1 MSDRKHNQKMIEK
14 SADMIA
20 KIAKG
25 LQINL
30 EAYLKAKEAGKD
42 VSKYVKQAKG
52 LTSSKANWVK
62 EMMSYV
68 EKLDKDVELNVEG
81 TEGPAKWKNANEAK
95 LTEGANVKIGDVLY
109 LGKRKGKVTKVMSDM
124 ANVDFG
130 KGDVYGITFAR
141 IKGDKIDESKLT
153 ESREFVIID
162 PRGNAR
168 PVGMKVQG
176 AQYVKKMGGPAKGY
190 HMVLKKNAL
199 KARRAIEKNGGNAT
213 NSKIQNIMFDLMYEG
228 HFNKS
233 YIQNIIKEEYE
244 KLNEER
250 TMLTEKFG
258 SKALATIRK
267 RLGKFDGKKFFAG
280 LSKGEGIQW
289 DNVTDAAIGKAADLN
304 SNVLNFMFVRGDLK
318 GVFRGKKFVNFFAK
332 PLENFSK
339 GSMGDQYSSKDYK
352 VYYTSYKRVLDDAD
366 EIITI
371 NMDIAKTLSTNAV
384 EGRAAA
390 KQGAIALKSA
400 DTVARENRSRYQE
413 LLRQRRD
420 EAGFG
425 QAEVEKLI
433 DKANVALQDAIAHH
447 VSQLKS
453 GMIPQQKWNTQYQAA
468 ERLLKDLMD
477 LFERYL
483 KAGQEEAAAHK
494 KSLELDKDASAKAVE
509 SADWYIDWAVKDAKK
524 YVSDMRTKLK
534 EYFVEIK
541 NIAKAPMRAMG
552 EY

>member
-1 MSDRKHNQKMIEK
+1 MADRKHNQKMIEK

-25 LQINL
+25 LQMNL
-30 EAYLKAKEAGKD
+30 EAYLKAKEDGKD

-68 EKLDKDVELNVEG
+68 EKLDKDIELNVEG
-81 TEGPAKWKNANEAK
+81 TEGPAVWKNANESIANEGK
-95 LTEGANVKIGDVLY
+95 LNEAEY
-109 LGKRKGKVTKVMSDM
+109 
-124 ANVDFG
+124 
-130 KGDVYGITFAR
+130 
-141 IKGDKIDESKLT
+141 
-153 ESREFVIID
+153 VIID
-162 PRGNAR
+162 TRGNAR
-168 PVGMKVQG
+168 SIGSKIQG
-176 AQYVKKMGGPAKGY
+176 QRYLKGKKGF
-190 HMVLKKNAL
+190 HIVLKKNAL
-199 KARRAIEKNGGNAT
+199 KARRAIEKNGGKTTGA
-213 NSKIQNIMFDLMYEG
+213 KISDTLYDMMYEG
-228 HFNKS
+228 TTLVSKS
-233 YIQNIIKEEYE
+233 YLQNIIKEEYK
-244 KLNEER
+244 KLTEDR
-250 TMLTEKFG
+250 AILTEKFG

-267 RLGKFDGKKFFAG
+267 RLGKWDGKKFFDG
-280 LSKGEGIQW
+280 LSKKDGIQW

-304 SNVLNFMFVRGDLK
+304 PQVLNFMFVRGDLK

-339 GSMGDQYSSKDYK
+339 GSMGDQYSSKDYR
-352 VYYTSYKRVLDDAD
+352 VYYTSYKRVVADAD

-390 KQGAIALKSA
+390 KVGALALKSA
-400 DTVARENRSRYQE
+400 DVVARENRNRYQD

-420 EAGFG
+420 SAGFG

-433 DKANVALQDAIAHH
+433 DKANKALQDAIAHH
-447 VSQLKS
+447 LSQLKS

-483 KAGQEEAAAHK
+483 KAGQEEAKAHEK
-494 KSLELDKDASAKAVE
+494 ELSLDKDASAAAQE
-509 SADWYIDWAVKDAKK
+509 SATWYIDWAVKDAKK
-524 YVSDMRTKLK
+524 HVSDMRTKLK

-541 NIAKAPMRAMG
+541 KIAKAPMRAIG
-552 EY
+552 DY